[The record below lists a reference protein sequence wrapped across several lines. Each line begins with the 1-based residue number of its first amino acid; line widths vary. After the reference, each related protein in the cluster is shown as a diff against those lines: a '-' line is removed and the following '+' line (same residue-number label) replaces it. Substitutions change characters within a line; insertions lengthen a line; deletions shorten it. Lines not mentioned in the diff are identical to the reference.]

1 MKINIKY
8 HDIVNYV
15 LGTCS
20 YHPMELVIDPIRYM
34 IDDDL
39 IYDRKMQKCFPQ
51 NEDYR
56 KFMDKILILK
66 ESAKDFD
73 TLQVQ
78 GFCREIEQFA
88 PLEVNLQ

>member
-1 MKINIKY
+1 
-8 HDIVNYV
+8 
-15 LGTCS
+15 
-20 YHPMELVIDPIRYM
+20 MELVIDPIRYM

>member
-1 MKINIKY
+1 
-8 HDIVNYV
+8 
-15 LGTCS
+15 
-20 YHPMELVIDPIRYM
+20 MELVIDPIRYM

-51 NEDYR
+51 NKDYR